1 MKAINNFINEKL
13 KITKKML
20 NNKYNGYEFIDLCLP
35 SGILWAKCNVGAK
48 TETEYGDYFA
58 WGEIETKDWYR
69 STTYKY
75 GDNNNLTKYNNK
87 DKLTKLELKDD
98 AANVNMEGKWSMPT
112 KEQFKE
118 LIDNAKNEW
127 IENYN
132 DSGINGIL
140 FTGKNSN
147 TIFFPAAGY
156 SLSGIHEENKVGRY
170 WSSTCNETY
179 YDESVCLHFQNVT
192 LFNSNQGRCIGMP
205 IRGII
210 N

>member
-1 MKAINNFINEKL
+1 MLIWKGNGLCQQKNN
-13 KITKKML
+13 
-20 NNKYNGYEFIDLCLP
+20 
-35 SGILWAKCNVGAK
+35 
-48 TETEYGDYFA
+48 
-58 WGEIETKDWYR
+58 
-69 STTYKY
+69 
-75 GDNNNLTKYNNK
+75 
-87 DKLTKLELKDD
+87 
-98 AANVNMEGKWSMPT
+98 
-112 KEQFKE
+112 FKE

-140 FTGKNSN
+140 FTGKNGN